1 MDFSRI
7 AHGAFDS
14 VFFVVFD
21 FEVRAIFASEDQFE
35 LIGFVSKR
43 LAHHDMHS
51 ESYHES
57 NASIDEIAQELSVLA
72 IFAGLPHESLLL
84 FAERTEAI
92 AVSENEDIYSEG
104 EQGDSLYVLRS
115 GVLEVIKNK
124 AGQEKTLAELRVG
137 EVFGEMSFV
146 DMQARSATV
155 RAKERCELFRFS
167 YDTLVELRRT
177 ELKTFTLLFMNL
189 AREIS
194 RRLRRSD
201 TLLMK
206 QK

>member
-1 MDFSRI
+1 MR
-7 AHGAFDS
+7 A
-14 VFFVVFD
+14 VFAGKHQPKLTD
-21 FEVRAIFASEDQFE
+21 
-35 LIGFVSKR
+35 FVSKR

-57 NASIDEIAQELSVLA
+57 GASIDDIAQELSVLA

-84 FAERTEAI
+84 FAERAKALTVTA
-92 AVSENEDIYSEG
+92 NEDIYTEG

-115 GVLEVIKNK
+115 GILQVIKNEG
-124 AGQEKTLAELRVG
+124 AQEKELAELHRG

-155 RAKERCELFRFS
+155 RAKETCDLFCFS